1 MKIAIAQINTRVGD
15 FEYNSKKILDSLETF
30 KNQNVDLVVFPE
42 LSLCGYSPKD
52 FLEYKSFLKKCA
64 KNLNSLAKKVELP
77 CIVGCARASK
87 KSRGAYNSAFLLEN
101 KKATLIA
108 DKQLLPNYGLF
119 NEARNFDSGSTKKQI
134 TIKDKKIA
142 VTICEDIWTADFVNT
157 ASLYKGKKPLDFAK
171 GADVLINISAS
182 LWNKE
187 NSILRKKL
195 LSHCSH
201 FCNNAFV
208 FCNLVGGNDEAVFDG
223 ASCVLNSAGET
234 ISVLKS
240 FDEDFAI
247 IDLKNQKK
255 IEVKENDFIADLY
268 SALVMSLRD
277 FVQKNGF
284 QKVLLGLS
292 GGIDSA
298 LVAALA
304 VDALGKENVLG
315 LSLPS
320 KISSEH
326 SKQDAQLLAK
336 NLDIEIKNV
345 PIENVVSATENSLAE
360 IFAGTSKNVAEENI
374 QARSRGMILMAI
386 SNKQNRMLL
395 ATGNKSECS
404 VGYCTLYGDMCG
416 SFNPICDVYK
426 TDVYKLARYINR
438 NKEIIPVSTI
448 EKPPSAELREGQ
460 KDSDSL
466 PPYEILDEIL
476 KLHIEDSLG
485 EKEIIEKGFDKK
497 IVKDTLQKVL
507 RSEFKRR
514 QSAIGPRVSKKDL
527 CAARKMPIVF
537 KD

>member
-1 MKIAIAQINTRVGD
+1 MKIAIAQINTLAGD
-15 FEYNSKKILDSLETF
+15 FEYNSKKILDSLEKF

-52 FLEYKSFLKKCA
+52 FVEYKSFLKICA

-87 KSRGAYNSAFLLEN
+87 KSRGAYNSAFLLKD
-101 KKATLIA
+101 KKAMLIA
-108 DKQLLPNYGLF
+108 DKQLLPNYASF

-134 TIKDKKIA
+134 AVKDKKIA
-142 VTICEDIWTADFVNT
+142 VTICEDIWTADFVET
-157 ASLYKGKKPLDFAK
+157 AGLYKGKKPLDFVK
-171 GADVLINISAS
+171 GADVVINISAS

-187 NSILRKKL
+187 NEILRKKL
-195 LSHCSH
+195 LSHCAKE
-201 FCNNAFV
+201 CNSTFV

-223 ASCVLNSAGET
+223 ASCVLNSAGES
-234 ISVLKS
+234 ILSLKK
-240 FDEDFAI
+240 FEEDFDF
-247 IDLKNQKK
+247 IDLENQKK
-255 IEVKENDFIADLY
+255 AKTKEPDFIADLY

-284 QKVLLGLS
+284 QKVLLGIS

-315 LSLPS
+315 ISLPS

-326 SKQDAQLLAK
+326 SKQDACDLAK
-336 NLDIEIKNV
+336 NLGIDFFTV
-345 PIENVVSATENSLAE
+345 PIENLVDATENSLSE
-360 IFAGTSKNVAEENI
+360 IFAGAPKNIAEENI
-374 QARSRGMILMAI
+374 QARSRGLILMAV

-395 ATGNKSECS
+395 TTGNKSECA

-426 TDVYKLARYINR
+426 TDVYKLANYINR
-438 NKEIIPVSTI
+438 EKEIIPISTI
-448 EKPPSAELREGQ
+448 KKAPSAELREGQ

-466 PPYEILDEIL
+466 PEYEILDEIL
-476 KLHIEDSLG
+476 KLHIEESLG

-497 IVKDTLQKVL
+497 IVKDTLSKVL
-507 RSEFKRR
+507 RNEFKRR
-514 QSAIGPRVSKKDL
+514 QSAIGPCVSKKNL
-527 CAARKMPIVF
+527 CTSRKVPLVF
-537 KD
+537 KG